1 MTNPGEGGLCGSVGR
16 RPRLAGACRA
26 PCAHGLLRSRRHQPG
41 TNNGLVLGLCEQGD
55 ETDQEEIEDA
65 TDVMP
70 LRRGTDSE
78 KYENGTSKEGQK
90 RDAGQ
95 VQVQRRREGRHAI
108 ENVSCCHR
116 MSRPE
121 ATTVNIF

>member
-1 MTNPGEGGLCGSVGR
+1 
-16 RPRLAGACRA
+16 
-26 PCAHGLLRSRRHQPG
+26 
-41 TNNGLVLGLCEQGD
+41 
-55 ETDQEEIEDA
+55 
-65 TDVMP
+65 MP

-121 ATTVNIF
+121 ATTVNIFQPPRNRAIDDFTLKGICAGII

>member
-1 MTNPGEGGLCGSVGR
+1 MSVVARGW
-16 RPRLAGACRA
+16 P
-26 PCAHGLLRSRRHQPG
+26 
-41 TNNGLVLGLCEQGD
+41 GLVVPLVLTASSAAGDTSPAPTTVLSLGCVSRED

-95 VQVQRRREGRHAI
+95 VQVQRRREG
-108 ENVSCCHR
+108 C
-116 MSRPE
+116 MQSR
-121 ATTVNIF
+121 T